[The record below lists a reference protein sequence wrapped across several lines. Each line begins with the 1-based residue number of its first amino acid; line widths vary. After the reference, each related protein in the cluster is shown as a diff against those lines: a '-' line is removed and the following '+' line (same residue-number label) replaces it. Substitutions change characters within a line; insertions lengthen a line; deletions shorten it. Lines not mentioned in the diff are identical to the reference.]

1 MARPGM
7 RTVWDAAAASEEV
20 ERYVGARATGRSEL
34 ESLFGR
40 LGADPRKGTCVEV
53 GCGFGRMTAAL
64 AERFDRVLALD
75 VSPAMLG
82 AARAAVSAPNVE
94 FLAISG
100 ERLDGVENGAADT
113 LVSYLVLQH
122 LPARRTILGQLA
134 EFGRVLAPGGEAFVQ
149 LPVLGSGVRP
159 RLWRLVRAAAV
170 PLVSRLSRRLTSRP
184 EYRGYRLTEAEL
196 AGGLARAGLRA
207 AARDEAEPSPYR
219 FSREVFLRLE
229 RA

>member
-7 RTVWDAAAASEEV
+7 RRVWDAAAASAEV

-40 LGADPRKGTCVEV
+40 LGADPRGGTCVEV

-75 VSPAMLG
+75 VSPAMLD
-82 AARAAVSAPNVE
+82 AARAAVEASNVE
-94 FLAISG
+94 FLAVPG
-100 ERLDGVENGAADT
+100 ERLEGVGDGVAGT

-122 LPARRTILGQLA
+122 LPAQRTILGQLA
-134 EFGRVLAPGGEAFVQ
+134 EFGRVLAPEGQGFVQ
-149 LPVLGSGVRP
+149 LPVLGPGLAP
-159 RLWRLVRAAAV
+159 RLWRLARGAV
-170 PLVSRLSRRLTSRP
+170 VPVASRLSRRLTSRP
-184 EYRGYRLTEAEL
+184 EYRGYRLTEDEL
-196 AGGLARAGLRA
+196 AGGLAAAGLHVA
-207 AARDEAEPSPYR
+207 VRDEATPSPYR

-229 RA
+229 RG

>member
-7 RTVWDAAAASEEV
+7 RTVWDAAAVSEEV

-75 VSPAMLG
+75 VSPAMLD

-94 FLAISG
+94 FLVISG

-122 LPARRTILGQLA
+122 LPSRRTILGQLA
-134 EFGRVLAPGGEAFVQ
+134 EFGRVLAPGGQAFVQ
-149 LPVLGSGVRP
+149 LPVLGPGVRP
-159 RLWRLVRAAAV
+159 RLWRLARAAAV
-170 PLVSRLSRRLTSRP
+170 PFVSLLSRRLTTRP

-196 AGGLARAGLRA
+196 AEGLARAGLRA